1 MHQHDLTAILSGIA
15 IDLAGFQRE
24 ADWLHTCATGGQPVT
39 GTASI
44 QMSGPQT
51 TRAMITMLCAY
62 RTIGN

>member
-15 IDLAGFQRE
+15 IDLAGFQHK
-24 ADWLHTCATGGQPVT
+24 ADWLHACTAGGQPVT
-39 GTASI
+39 GTAGI

-51 TRAMITMLCAY
+51 TWTMITMLCAY